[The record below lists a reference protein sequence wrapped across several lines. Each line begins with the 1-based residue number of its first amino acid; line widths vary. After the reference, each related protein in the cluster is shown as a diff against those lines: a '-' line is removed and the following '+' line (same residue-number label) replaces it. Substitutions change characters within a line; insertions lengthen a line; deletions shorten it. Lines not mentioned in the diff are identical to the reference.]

1 MPGPTM
7 SEPPDRSPD
16 ERPLLTLPV
25 RRGEDVVLA
34 RQRAREVAELTGFE
48 PHDRTRIATAVSEIA
63 RTALQNAGGGEIAF
77 ALRPGGGPGGG
88 RPALAATVRETG
100 PGRDDL
106 RALLDGRTAGTGGLG
121 PIAARRLMD
130 GFAVEREGHGDG
142 DGAVVLMTKVL
153 PRGAAPLTADR
164 LARIAAELAREI
176 PADPVEELQRQN
188 RELLDALAELRER
201 QADLKRLNGEL
212 EQLNH
217 ELEETNRG
225 VVALYAELDEKAI
238 SLRRASDLKS
248 RFLSHM
254 SHEFRSPLN
263 SILSLVRI
271 LLDRGDGPLN
281 PEQEMQVGYI
291 RQSADGL
298 LTLVNDLL
306 DLAKV
311 EAGRQT
317 IRTER
322 FEIDDLFGT
331 LRGMFRPLLPDSP
344 DGGVALVFD
353 PAPSLPSLHTDQGKL
368 AQILRNFLSN
378 ALKFTE
384 RGEIRVSAR
393 MDDGDT
399 REPGG
404 ETGARVTFTVA
415 DTGAGIPAED
425 LDRIFEEFAQVD
437 SPTQRRVRGTGLGL
451 PLSRGLAELLGG
463 SIVVRSAPGEG
474 SAFSLTVPCVLPG
487 LDGPGPDGDGP
498 DGDGP
503 DGAAGDE
510 PAGDEPTAG
519 EPTGAAES
527 PPSAPPPARV
537 LVIED
542 DPATRYLYE
551 KHLEG
556 SGFEAV
562 GAGTVAE
569 ARAALREFHPA
580 AVLLDIVLEADSGWA
595 LLEELKR
602 EVATRHI
609 PVLVLTVVDDRERA
623 FTLGADDFCLK
634 PIERAWLLERLDALA
649 GRTQSGADGSGA
661 DGSGADGP
669 AAGGSGGPPRGTAL
683 VIDDEPPARYLLRS
697 LLEEA
702 GWRVV
707 EAERGGA
714 GLTLARRS
722 PPDVIFLDLVMPD
735 LTGFQVLDR
744 LGGDDRTAGVPVVI
758 CSSRLLTAADRR
770 RLADSSAVLLA
781 KDPVSREAALARLG
795 EALERAGLTHGT
807 AGGR

>member
-1 MPGPTM
+1 M
-7 SEPPDRSPD
+7 SEPTGRPPGGT
-16 ERPLLTLPV
+16 PLLTLPV

-34 RQRAREVAELTGFE
+34 RQRAREVAELAGFD
-48 PHDRTRIATAVSEIA
+48 PQDRTRVATAVSEIA

-77 ALRPGGGPGGG
+77 ALRPGGSPGG
-88 RPALAATVRETG
+88 RPELVATVRETG

-106 RALLDGRTAGTGGLG
+106 RALLDGRAGGTARADGSGGLG
-121 PIAARRLMD
+121 PVAARRLMD
-130 GFAVEREGHGDG
+130 GFAVEQDG
-142 DGAVVLMTKVL
+142 GGGGVVRMTKRL
-153 PRGAAPLTADR
+153 PRGTPPPTPDR
-164 LARIAAELAREI
+164 LAAIAAELARLV
-176 PADPVEELQRQN
+176 PADPVAELQRQN

-201 QADLKRLNGEL
+201 QAELKRLNGEL

-225 VVALYAELDEKAI
+225 VVALYAELDEKAA

-281 PEQEMQVGYI
+281 PEQETQVGFI

-298 LTLVNDLL
+298 LALVDDLL

-311 EAGRQT
+311 EAGKQT
-317 IRTER
+317 VRPER
-322 FEIDDLFGT
+322 FEIGDLFGT

-344 DGGVALVFD
+344 DGTVALIFD
-353 PAPSLPSLHTDQGKL
+353 PAPAPPAPHALPALPALHTDQGKL

-384 RGEIRVSAR
+384 RGEVRVSAR
-393 MDDGDT
+393 LAEADAGAAD
-399 REPGG
+399 
-404 ETGARVTFTVA
+404 ARVTVTVA
-415 DTGAGIPAED
+415 DTGAGIAAGE
-425 LDRIFEEFAQVD
+425 LGHIFEEFSQVD
-437 SPTQRRVRGTGLGL
+437 GPAQRRVKGTGLGL

-463 SIVVRSAPGEG
+463 SIAVRSTPGEG
-474 SAFSLTVPCVLPG
+474 SAFSVTIPCVYA
-487 LDGPGPDGDGP
+487 GPD
-498 DGDGP
+498 
-503 DGAAGDE
+503 AAGPDE
-510 PAGDEPTAG
+510 PAAEAPRDAAEAPQNAAEEMRNAAG
-519 EPTGAAES
+519 EP
-527 PPSAPPPARV
+527 PPPAPPRAPV

-542 DPATRYLYE
+542 DPATRDLYE

-569 ARAALREFHPA
+569 ARAALRRFRPA
-580 AVLLDIVLEADSGWA
+580 AVLLDIVPEADSGWA

-602 EVATRHI
+602 EVATRHV
-609 PVLVLTVVDDRERA
+609 PVLVLAVVDDRERA
-623 FTLGADDFCLK
+623 FTLGADDFRLK
-634 PIERAWLLERLDALA
+634 PVDRAWLLGRLDALA
-649 GRTQSGADGSGA
+649 GPDRPG
-661 DGSGADGP
+661 
-669 AAGGSGGPPRGTAL
+669 AGGSDGPRHGTAL
-683 VIDDEPPARYLLRS
+683 VIDDEPPARYLLRG

-702 GWRVV
+702 GWHVV
-707 EAERGGA
+707 DADAGEA
-714 GLTLARRS
+714 GLALARKS

-744 LGGDDRTAGVPVVI
+744 LEGDDRTAGVPVVI
-758 CSSRLLTAADRR
+758 CSSRVLTAADRR
-770 RLADSSAVLLA
+770 RLAESSAVLLA
-781 KDPVSREAALARLG
+781 KDPVSRGAALARLG
-795 EALERAGLTHGT
+795 EALERAGLTHGPARESVREP
-807 AGGR
+807 AGAR